1 MTIPYSGSPSCRLL
15 YLLWPCLLRLLL
27 TRWAS
32 LLPPEHEQPSE
43 LQLLLQEL
51 APPPAACADLHD
63 AKAEGEAEE
72 AEEEAEEAEEAEA
85 AEAAEEAE
93 AAEVAE
99 EAEVVGRV
107 ASAEVLA
114 GAAAGDAAGSEGGCS
129 HGRASV
135 PAVKTVT
142 DEGEEDEAA
151 LHSRITSLFEQLLV
165 VH

>member
-1 MTIPYSGSPSCRLL
+1 M
-15 YLLWPCLLRLLL
+15 
-27 TRWAS
+27 
-32 LLPPEHEQPSE
+32 PPEREQPSE

-51 APPPAACADLHD
+51 APPPAACAG
-63 AKAEGEAEE
+63 KAEGEAEE

-85 AEAAEEAE
+85 AD
-93 AAEVAE
+93 AAEVTE

-129 HGRASV
+129 HGRALV